1 MLGQTPDRD
10 DSGTGTVACF
20 ITNTFVANA
29 FVNEPRYKC
38 KWEDRDASESARTS
52 GKAGADPE
60 GIIDVALTILRDEG
74 LNKVTMHRIAAAL
87 DTGAASL
94 FVYVRDTED
103 LHAQILD
110 ALLGSVAA
118 SLPVGGNRSERLAAA
133 LTRYMRTLFN
143 WPTGPNYL
151 AFVDLL
157 LALLVEGGVPDR
169 DAAWAVDLLL
179 QFATAMATE
188 QGARKVSSRA
198 ADEFS
203 ALAAAITRAEA
214 ATYPEIARLGGEL
227 LSGSGA
233 TRFAWGLD
241 VLIAGVLNTHRPPT
255 AQE

>member
-1 MLGQTPDRD
+1 MSVSEKIGM
-10 DSGTGTVACF
+10 
-20 ITNTFVANA
+20 
-29 FVNEPRYKC
+29 PRSRRERPAK
-38 KWEDRDASESARTS
+38 SALTRQ
-52 GKAGADPE
+52 
-60 GIIDVALTILRDEG
+60 GIIDAALTILRDEG
-74 LNKVTMHRIAAAL
+74 LNKVTMRRIAAAL

-94 FVYVRDTED
+94 YVYVRDTED

-118 SLPVGGNRSERLAAA
+118 SLPVGGTWSARLAAA
-133 LTRYMRTLFN
+133 LTRYMRTLFDYPDIARLTLFN

-179 QFATAMATE
+179 QFATATATE
-188 QGARKVSSRA
+188 QGARKASSRA
-198 ADEFS
+198 AEELS
-203 ALAAAITRAEA
+203 ALATAITRADV
-214 ATYPEIARLGGEL
+214 ATYPQIARLGGEL

-241 VLIAGVLNTHRPPT
+241 VLIAGILGTRRPPT
-255 AQE
+255 VQE